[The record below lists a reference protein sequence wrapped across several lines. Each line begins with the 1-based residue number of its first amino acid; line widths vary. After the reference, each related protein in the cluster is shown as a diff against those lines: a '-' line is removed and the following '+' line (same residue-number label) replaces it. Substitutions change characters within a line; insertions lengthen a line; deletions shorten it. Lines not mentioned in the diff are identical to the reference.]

1 MSFTRLSH
9 ADEAEWLEQRREY
22 VTATDV
28 HALLTSTSAA
38 RRVASE
44 KEHGSTFHGNA
55 VTRWGHEREP
65 VIGEFLSVFGPDTR
79 LKPND
84 DLLVKDGTRYAAT
97 PDMISDDGEVI
108 GEIKTT
114 GTDWP
119 AVLDEIP
126 LRYRR
131 QVQWQLLVTGAEA
144 CVFAWEVR
152 GTGPL
157 GEFYPAVDE
166 PRTLII
172 RPDREMQRE
181 LRDAA
186 DRFLAGD
193 FEVPVA
199 PEELQGLVDEYLDA
213 KQRMADAKAAVEEIV
228 GTDPETYEVD
238 GAKVIVTADG
248 KSTRLDAKA
257 LEKDHPNIAA
267 HYYVAATRKGSVKI
281 QPVKPKK
288 EAA

>member
-1 MSFTRLSH
+1 MSFTRLTH

-22 VTATDV
+22 ITATDV
-28 HALLTSTSAA
+28 HALLTSTAAA

-44 KEHGSTFHGNA
+44 KEHGSSFHGNA

-65 VIGEFLSVFGPDTR
+65 VIGAFLSTFGPDTR
-79 LKPND
+79 LQPND

-97 PDMISDDGEVI
+97 PDMISEDGEVI

-119 AVLDEIP
+119 AVLEEIP

-152 GTGPL
+152 GTDPDGS
-157 GEFYPAVDE
+157 FFPAVDE
-166 PRTLII
+166 PRTMVI
-172 RPDREMQRE
+172 RPDREMQRQ

-199 PEELQGLVDEYLDA
+199 PAELQELVDEYLDA
-213 KQRMADAKAAVEEIV
+213 KQRMADAKGAIEEIV
-228 GTDPETYEVD
+228 GTDPNTFEVEGGRVVVKAETKS
-238 GAKVIVTADG
+238 AKFQ
-248 KSTRLDAKA
+248 KKA
-257 LEKDHPNIAA
+257 FENEHPLIAA
-267 HYYVAATRKGSVKI
+267 QFTELVPVKGSVSI
-281 QPVKPKK
+281 QQVKPKK